1 MQAEAGPERS
11 RMGGLTNLM
20 NRKYLLCIED
30 RYAAA
35 VMMEWMHRYKPV
47 PMEFRNAR
55 EDKGVFGCFVI
66 AIQDKDGNH
75 LAFIEKI
82 AEMTNAK
89 IKIV

>member
-1 MQAEAGPERS
+1 MQAKKRPERS
-11 RMGGLTNLM
+11 GMGGLTNLM
-20 NRKYLLCIED
+20 NRRYLLCIED

-47 PMEFRNAR
+47 PLEFRNAK
-55 EDKGVFGCFVI
+55 ESKGIFGCFVI
-66 AIQDKDGNH
+66 SIQDKDGEH

-89 IKIV
+89 IKVI